1 MGFSVGVAGKGGVGK
16 TTLSGLLVRHMIT
29 TGHKPV
35 LAIDAD
41 PNSNLNEVLALEV
54 AGTLGDIS
62 QEVVEDGVPTG
73 MSKHD
78 FLLYRAEQCLVESKG
93 FDLLAMGRP
102 EGPGC
107 YCFTNNV
114 LRDVVNRMCDQYPFL
129 VIDNEAG
136 MEHLSR
142 RIMRRI
148 DRFIIVSDPTI
159 RGLQAAGRIH
169 RIMTQLEFET
179 GQVGLIVNRV
189 HNGLSPAL
197 NAQIESIGVPLIAT
211 INEDPAVR
219 EFDSEGRPLLEL
231 PDDGPM
237 VTAVAEIAARIGLG
251 AEK

>member
-1 MGFSVGVAGKGGVGK
+1 MGFTIGVAGKGGVGK
-16 TTLSGLLVRHMIT
+16 TTLAGLLVRHMVA
-29 TGHKPV
+29 GGYKPV
-35 LAIDAD
+35 IAIDAD

-62 QEVVEDGVPTG
+62 EEILEGRVPTG

-93 FDLLAMGRP
+93 FDLLTMGRP

-114 LRDVVNRMCDQYPFL
+114 LRDVVNRMCDQYPYL

-148 DRFIIVSDPTI
+148 DRFIIVSDPTV
-159 RGLQAAGRIH
+159 RGLQAAERIH
-169 RIMTQLEFET
+169 RIMDQLELQT
-179 GQVGLIVNRV
+179 GQVGLVVNRV
-189 HNGLSPAL
+189 QADLSPAL
-197 NAQIESIGVPLIAT
+197 TAQIESIGIPLLAT
-211 INEDPAVR
+211 IDEDPAIR

-231 PDDGPM
+231 RDDGPM
-237 VTAVAEIAARIGLG
+237 ATAVAEIAGRIGLG
-251 AEK
+251 AEN